1 ELDRLGV
8 PRRVQAAFDPSPL
21 FPAETRPSYTPHF
34 TTGAH
39 ASLVLV
45 DTETGQVKVT
55 RHAAAHDVGR
65 AINPPDAAG
74 QIEGAVVMGLGSA
87 LYEEYVPGR
96 TTGFT
101 DYILPLVDAMPEVEA
116 ILVEVPGFH
125 GPLGAK
131 GLGETAMLP
140 STPAIINAVSRAI
153 GARLRTLPA
162 TPERVLRAVRG
173 GTD

>member
-1 ELDRLGV
+1 
-8 PRRVQAAFDPSPL
+8 
-21 FPAETRPSYTPHF
+21 
-34 TTGAH
+34 
-39 ASLVLV
+39 LV